1 MFIYYWKPN
10 LVGFMVQRLIRF
22 VKKFI
27 YGPKRVVADDIA
39 NAGKSR
45 LGRSHALLRVQR
57 HRRSKHAAHSIS
69 GISKYNYSTVRSL
82 LSSKLAKTKSGNA
95 ERQQSLYSAA

>member
-1 MFIYYWKPN
+1 
-10 LVGFMVQRLIRF
+10 MVQRLIRF
-22 VKKFI
+22 VKRFI

-45 LGRSHALLRVQR
+45 LSFAHNLLKIQK

-69 GISKYNYSTVRSL
+69 GISKYNYETVRQL
-82 LSSKLAKTKSGNA
+82 LSSKHANAKSGNA
-95 ERQQSLYSAA
+95 ERQESLYSAA